1 MYAGHNLSSSDEA
14 FQRRAVQSSYKCG
27 EPESG
32 DMIKIPV
39 SSLSSTAACTGINS
53 LRKASEGRTGRS
65 SFLPDN
71 GSSSLRS
78 DVDELKEE
86 LAALRRRLAAEE
98 EEAKRLREEV
108 YDNNCVSLLHT
119 RSRDCIS
126 LLHSRS
132 HDCISLL
139 HTRNQIQLILNTT
152 SDCFLKVN
160 YLRSCGVLHKPE
172 DCYQARASKS
182 LDREAIL
189 PQDCNSFFI
198 YDDAAELRK
207 QQSRDRSVKQFRR
220 SFSGPLSWT
229 GSFDE
234 AHCFSKDASFG

>member
-1 MYAGHNLSSSDEA
+1 MYTGHKLLSSDEA

-39 SSLSSTAACTGINS
+39 SSLSSTASCTSINS

-86 LAALRRRLAAEE
+86 LAALRHRLAAEE

-108 YDNNCVSLLHT
+108 YDNDCVSLLHT
-119 RSRDCIS
+119 RS
-126 LLHSRS
+126 
-132 HDCISLL
+132 HDYISLL

-172 DCYQARASKS
+172 NYYQAQASKS
-182 LDREAIL
+182 RETL
-189 PQDCNSFFI
+189 FPQDSKPLSIC
-198 YDDAAELRK
+198 DDATDMRK
-207 QQSRDRSVKQFRR
+207 QQNRDRSVKQFQRC
-220 SFSGPLSWT
+220 FSGPLSWT
-229 GSFDE
+229 GSLDE
-234 AHCFSKDASFG
+234 SLSLPWDASIG

>member
-39 SSLSSTAACTGINS
+39 SSLGSTAACTSINS

-86 LAALRRRLAAEE
+86 LAALRHRLAAEE

-108 YDNNCVSLLHT
+108 CCFVLDVSYKATYHFW
-119 RSRDCIS
+119 I
-126 LLHSRS
+126 
-132 HDCISLL
+132 
-139 HTRNQIQLILNTT
+139 
-152 SDCFLKVN
+152 N
-160 YLRSCGVLHKPE
+160 YT
-172 DCYQARASKS
+172 A
-182 LDREAIL
+182 
-189 PQDCNSFFI
+189 
-198 YDDAAELRK
+198 
-207 QQSRDRSVKQFRR
+207 
-220 SFSGPLSWT
+220 
-229 GSFDE
+229 
-234 AHCFSKDASFG
+234 

>member
-1 MYAGHNLSSSDEA
+1 MYPGHNLSSSDEA

-39 SSLSSTAACTGINS
+39 SSLSSTAACTSINS
-53 LRKASEGRTGRS
+53 LRKSSEGRSGRS

-108 YDNNCVSLLHT
+108 YDKDCVALLHT
-119 RSRDCIS
+119 
-126 LLHSRS
+126 RS

-172 DCYQARASKS
+172 DCYQAQASKS

-189 PQDCNSFFI
+189 PQDCNSFI

-207 QQSRDRSVKQFRR
+207 QQSRDRSVKQFHR

-234 AHCFSKDASFG
+234 AHCFSKDASFGQVSFTL